1 MAGSSAQGTTFSFGG
16 SSYSITSFTV
26 STTQDL
32 IDGSHL
38 GIAAG
43 NAREYVGGFA
53 TDVEV
58 SVDYIGDELIGAGTS
73 GAITFTGAF
82 SYPPNGTANATVASS
97 SVTGS
102 VGSLISGS
110 ATFRVA

>member
-16 SSYSITSFTV
+16 ANYSITSFTV
-26 STTQDL
+26 SETQDL

-38 GIAAG
+38 GISAG
-43 NAREYVGGFA
+43 DPRQYVGGFA
-53 TDVEV
+53 TDTEV
-58 SVDYIGDELIGAGTS
+58 SIDYIGSAIISAGTS
-73 GAITFTGAF
+73 GALSFSGTFSDSYTG
-82 SYPPNGTANATVASS
+82 ATVASS

-102 VGSLISGS
+102 VGSLISGT

>member
-16 SSYSITSFTV
+16 TNYSITSFTV
-26 STTQDL
+26 GETQDL

-43 NAREYVGGFA
+43 GSREYVGGFA
-53 TDVEV
+53 TDTEV
-58 SVDYIGDELIGAGTS
+58 SIDYIGSTIISAGTN
-73 GAITFTGAF
+73 GGLAF
-82 SYPPNGTANATVASS
+82 SGTFSDSYTGATVASS

-102 VGSLISGS
+102 VGSLISGT